1 MSAIMARLSP
11 CGRSFRVL
19 VLVFHACAFGVAA
32 AAPADD
38 GPVAR
43 PPARERRATDTTEL
57 RGVWVS
63 DVDSEVMHSRDTMA
77 ALAEQVAS
85 LNLNALYPVVWSQG
99 ETFYPSDRWPTG
111 WRSATGT
118 ASTSCPGSS
127 GV

>member
-1 MSAIMARLSP
+1 M
-11 CGRSFRVL
+11 RVL
-19 VLVFHACAFGVAA
+19 SASQPRPL
-32 AAPADD
+32 PTT
-38 GPVAR
+38 AR
-43 PPARERRATDTTEL
+43 WLGRRLARRRATDTTEL

-99 ETFYPSDRWPTG
+99 ETFYPSDVMVRYGAPGSRIATASTLPVAIRWPTG